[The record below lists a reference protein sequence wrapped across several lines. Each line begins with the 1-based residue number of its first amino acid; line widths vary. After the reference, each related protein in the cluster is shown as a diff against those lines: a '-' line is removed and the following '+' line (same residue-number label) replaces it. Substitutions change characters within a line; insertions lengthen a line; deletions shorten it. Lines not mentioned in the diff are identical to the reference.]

1 MFGDLEYFL
10 FSFFVGDSG
19 WVCLNILAVN
29 LMGSACF
36 TPEKVQSWLLPYTVG
51 ILDHAACRFS
61 MGLFNF

>member
-1 MFGDLEYFL
+1 M
-10 FSFFVGDSG
+10 GDSG